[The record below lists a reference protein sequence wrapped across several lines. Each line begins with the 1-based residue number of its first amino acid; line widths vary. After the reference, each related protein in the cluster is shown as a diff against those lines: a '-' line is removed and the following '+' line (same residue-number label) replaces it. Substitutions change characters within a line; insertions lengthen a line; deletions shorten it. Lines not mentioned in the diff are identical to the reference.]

1 MSSRRNSGRHRA
13 ATVPASAF
21 ATISK
26 AVATNAGGVGRQAAV
41 LAAASGLVLTSGVAA
56 QAAEAPTQRE
66 SASAGNLEVSSQT
79 PAQVQLS
86 ADSSAAI
93 AFERPAVSTTPAPV
107 IEAPEPA
114 AQVQSSSSATAAAT
128 AAQAA
133 VAAPEPA
140 VSVRTTAAAA
150 PAAAP
155 AAAAPAAGGVNSAM
169 VAAAYAQLGMT
180 QDCTALVEKAL
191 GAAGIPVGDLAPMQF
206 MGYGKVVGTAQP
218 GDMVVQSG
226 HVGIY
231 VGNGQVLSSGMNG
244 TNQTVVHP
252 LSWLSANGAV
262 TFVRAGA

>member
-1 MSSRRNSGRHRA
+1 MSSRRNSGRHRS

-26 AVATNAGGVGRQAAV
+26 AVA
-41 LAAASGLVLTSGVAA
+41 
-56 QAAEAPTQRE
+56 QAAEAPVQRE
-66 SASAGNLEVSSQT
+66 SASAGNLEVSSQA
-79 PAQVQLS
+79 PAQIQLS
-86 ADSSAAI
+86 ADSSVAI

-114 AQVQSSSSATAAAT
+114 AQLQSSSATATAT
-128 AAQAA
+128 AAQAV
-133 VAAPEPA
+133 VAAPAKPA
-140 VSVRTTAAAA
+140 VSVRTT
-150 PAAAP
+150 

-252 LSWLSANGAV
+252 LSWLSANGSV